1 MKTIVFWKVLW
12 GYIRKIKKSSL
23 LYISIFLIF
32 YIIFLLNHQM
42 TDAVLYAFLLCTV
55 LSLVAA
61 GVDFSAYY
69 RRYRILE
76 QQKSRIIYDL
86 EQMPKPRG
94 LFEETYDEMLRS
106 LYADKSKSISKYDRR
121 VEEAAEYYT
130 LWVHQIKTPIAAMRL
145 LLQSED
151 TEENKELLVELFK
164 VEQYVEMVLSYLRM
178 NSDATDYL
186 IRKYE
191 LESIVKHSVKK
202 YAPLFIRK
210 KIKLELREM
219 HETVLTD
226 EKWLSFVIEQILS
239 NSLKYTAKGSISI
252 YTEPKGV
259 LVIEDTGI
267 GIASE
272 DLPRVCE
279 NGFTGYNGRSDKK
292 ATGLG
297 LYLSKQ
303 ILKKL
308 HHSIE
313 IESQVHVGTKV
324 KIDLRRENI
333 RVE

>member
-1 MKTIVFWKVLW
+1 MKTMHFWKILW
-12 GYIRKIKKSSL
+12 GYIRRIKKSCL
-23 LYISIFLIF
+23 LYILLFLIF
-32 YIIFLLNHQM
+32 YVVFLLNHQM
-42 TDAVLYAFLLCTV
+42 TDSVLYAFLLCTV
-55 LSLVAA
+55 LALVAA
-61 GVDFSAYY
+61 GFDFFAYY
-69 RRYRILE
+69 KRYRVLE
-76 QQKSRIIYDL
+76 QQKSRILYDL
-86 EQMPKPRG
+86 EQLPKPLG
-94 LFEETYDEMLRS
+94 LFEEIYDEMLRF
-106 LYADKSKSISKYDRR
+106 LYADKSRVISEYDRKT
-121 VEEAAEYYT
+121 EETAEYYT
-130 LWVHQIKTPIAAMRL
+130 LWAHQIKTPIAAMRL
-145 LLQSED
+145 LLQNED
-151 TEENKELLVELFK
+151 TEKNKELLVELFK

-178 NSDATDYL
+178 NSDTTDYL
-186 IRKYE
+186 IREYS

-210 KIKLELREM
+210 KIKLELRGMPEK
-219 HETVLTD
+219 VLTD

-239 NSLKYTAKGSISI
+239 NSLKYTAKGSISV

-267 GIASE
+267 GIAPE

-297 LYLSKQ
+297 LYLCKQ

-313 IESQVHVGTKV
+313 IESRVQAGTKV